1 MSNVEKFEE
10 LLRTD
15 EGLQQKMREAMA
27 AYKGDKADER
37 AVFDAV
43 IAPLAAEAGLPFTFE
58 DSIDRVESGSG
69 LSNEELADIAGGSF
83 CLLFG
88 GDDVRAKECHDVEKL
103 DKMGA
108 GACAYVGVG
117 VVIF

>member
-37 AVFDAV
+37 AVFDAT
-43 IAPLAAEAGLPFTFE
+43 IAPLAKEAGLPFMYE
-58 DSIDRVESGSG
+58 DCLDHAASGAA
-69 LSNEELADIAGGSF
+69 LSNEELANITGGSF

-88 GDDVRAKECHDVEKL
+88 GDDVRAKECHDIEKV
-103 DKMGA
+103 DKIGA

-117 VVIF
+117 IVIF